1 MRLIAMRYLAVFA
14 TVVVTAARAASAPP
28 EQEKNTKQEEN
39 TERVRYGDE
48 GHPNSRNAIGGKA
61 KSDAPGHEGGWVQ
74 LATPTPAKHGTEFVF
89 VGKEQGA
96 FDKLRVDAD
105 KGTVIVRRVRIY
117 FDDGKQQVIDV
128 DRALNAKHKAAVV
141 ELKSA
146 QAIDRIVITTEP
158 QGNGT
163 YALYGSSVEGVAT
176 R

>member
-14 TVVVTAARAASAPP
+14 TVVVAAARVAASPP

-48 GHPNSRNAIGGKA
+48 GAP
-61 KSDAPGHEGGWVQ
+61 KSDAPAHEGGWQQ

-105 KGTVIVRRVRIY
+105 KGTVIVRRVRVY
-117 FDDGKQQVIDV
+117 FDDGKQQVFDV
-128 DRALNAKHKAAVV
+128 DRALNAKHKSAVV
-141 ELKSA
+141 ELKGA
-146 QAIDRIVITTEP
+146 QAIDRVVITTET

>member
-14 TVVVTAARAASAPP
+14 TLVVTVARAASAPP

-48 GHPNSRNAIGGKA
+48 GPP
-61 KSDAPGHEGGWVQ
+61 KSDTPGHEGGWVQ

-105 KGTVIVRRVRIY
+105 KGTVIVRRVRVY

-141 ELKSA
+141 ELKGA
-146 QAIDRIVITTEP
+146 QPIDRIVITTEP

-163 YALYGSSVEGVAT
+163 YAIYGSSVEGVAT
-176 R
+176 P